1 MSLATRCT
9 ACGTIFR
16 VVEDQLRVS
25 EGWVRCGRCAEV
37 FDAREQLFDIDL
49 EAPPPWPPVN
59 PDGPAPAAALYP
71 PASAPAAQAEE
82 ADLARELE
90 AQFQRQADQQPTWP
104 MARDAAPYH
113 PAERQELDR
122 DELARPQD
130 QDLRLDLRLRL
141 PEGEQDGQTPPPIPF
156 PQTPWPEAQPELDP
170 PPPPPQIIAADEAP
184 RGPAY
189 TGSSRQE
196 PQWVDEPLQ
205 APRTTPAAAAT
216 SPAPQAGHIDAMPAP
231 DDFGH
236 ADTVQMDLDSDASV
250 SVSPLASEKLAAA
263 ESGAGPSAMP
273 DQMPAAPGQELPSF
287 LRPAT
292 TAGRRWSGPWATAA
306 LGLLSGLL
314 MVLLGLQLLLHFRD
328 ALATQYPQIRPQL
341 QALCAA
347 AGCEIKPWQRI
358 DSISVESSAL
368 SQAGSAGHQYKLM
381 VSLRN
386 KSEFEL
392 ALPWIELSLSDAS
405 GGLILRR
412 ALSPQDFRIERAVLP
427 ADSELP
433 LQLLLSSGERS
444 VSGYSVEIFYP

>member
-59 PDGPAPAAALYP
+59 PDAPEPVAPLYP
-71 PASAPAAQAEE
+71 PASAPAAQGE

-113 PAERQELDR
+113 PAERQEQAR
-122 DELARPQD
+122 DELEHTQD
-130 QDLRLDLRLRL
+130 QDLSLDLHLRL
-141 PEGEQDGQTPPPIPF
+141 PEGEQEGQAPPPIPF
-156 PQTPWPEAQPELDP
+156 PQTPWAEAEPELDP
-170 PPPPPQIIAADEAP
+170 LPPQQIMAADEAP

-205 APRTTPAAAAT
+205 PPRSTPAAAAVN
-216 SPAPQAGHIDAMPAP
+216 PATQLGRNEAMPAP
-231 DDFGH
+231 DDFSH

-250 SVSPLASEKLAAA
+250 SVSAMASEKLAAA
-263 ESGAGPSAMP
+263 ESSFGTGEMP
-273 DQMPAAPGQELPSF
+273 DQVPAAPGQELPSF
-287 LRPAT
+287 LRPAS
-292 TAGRRWSGPWATAA
+292 TAARRWSGPWANTA

-341 QALCAA
+341 QALCAT